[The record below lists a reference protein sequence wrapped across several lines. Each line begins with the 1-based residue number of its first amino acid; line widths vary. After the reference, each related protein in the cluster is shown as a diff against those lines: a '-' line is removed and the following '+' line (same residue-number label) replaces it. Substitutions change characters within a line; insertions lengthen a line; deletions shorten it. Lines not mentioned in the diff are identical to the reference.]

1 MKIIDVK
8 KEDFKKY
15 ISLEDNNISE
25 IKGVV
30 SEVIKDIKVN
40 GDKALINYTKKFD
53 NVDIS
58 NFRVTI
64 NEIKDSY
71 KDVSEEFIEILKKAI
86 YNIEKFHKNQTV
98 NDFQY
103 NTKNNSVIGQITTP
117 IERVA
122 VYIPGGKAIYPST
135 VLMNVIPAKIAGVKE
150 IVIITPPDKFGKVN
164 SNILVAADLLN
175 INEIYKIGGAQ
186 AVAAVAYGTE
196 TIKAVNKIVG
206 PGNIYVA
213 EAKRQVFGIVD
224 IDMIAGPSEILIL
237 ADEESNPKYIARD
250 LLSQAEHDENAKPYL
265 ITNSEK
271 IIIETLKFVEKY
283 IDESKRKEI
292 LKICINNNLLIFKVE
307 DVDEMFKI
315 SNYIAPEHLELLI
328 KNPMEKLNKIT
339 NAGSIFIGEYSPEP
353 VGDYFAGPNH
363 TLPTSGTAKFSSPL
377 GVYDFLKRSSYIKY
391 SKDDFTE
398 NWKYISKFA
407 ETENLFEHANSIK
420 ERMRWIYT

>member
-1 MKIIDVK
+1 MKIIDIK

-15 ISLEDNNISE
+15 ISLENNNISIIRE
-25 IKGVV
+25 VV
-30 SEVIKDIKVN
+30 SEIIEDIKAN
-40 GDKALINYTKKFD
+40 GDEALVNYTKKFD

-58 NFRVTI
+58 DFKVTI
-64 NEIKDSY
+64 KEIKDSY
-71 KDVSEEFIEILKKAI
+71 KDVSDEFIEILKKAI

-271 IIIETLKFVEKY
+271 IIIKTLKFVEKY

>member
-1 MKIIDVK
+1 MKIIDIK

-15 ISLEDNNISE
+15 ISLENNNISK
-25 IKGVV
+25 IKKVV
-30 SEVIKDIKVN
+30 SEIIEDIKVN

-53 NVDIS
+53 NVEIRD
-58 NFRVTI
+58 FRVSI
-64 NEIKDSY
+64 KEIKDSY
-71 KDVSEEFIEILKKAI
+71 KDVNEEFIEILKKAI
-86 YNIEKFHKNQTV
+86 YNIEKFHNNQTI

-103 NTKNNSVIGQITTP
+103 NTKNNSVMGQITTP

-150 IVIITPPDKFGKVN
+150 IVIITPPNKLGKIN

-175 INEIYKIGGAQ
+175 IKEIYKIGGAQ
-186 AVAAVAYGTE
+186 AIAAVAYGTE
-196 TIKAVNKIVG
+196 TINSVNKIVG

-271 IIIETLKFVEKY
+271 IITETIKFIEKY
-283 IDESKRKEI
+283 INESKRKEI
-292 LKICINNNLLIFKVE
+292 LETCINNNLLVFKVE
-307 DVDEMFKI
+307 NIEEMFEI

-328 KNPMEKLNKIT
+328 KNPMEKLSKIA

-391 SKDDFTE
+391 SKEDFNE
-398 NWKYISKFA
+398 NWEYISKFA

-420 ERMRWIYT
+420 ERIE

>member
-1 MKIIDVK
+1 MKIIDIK

-15 ISLEDNNISE
+15 ISLENNNISK
-25 IKGVV
+25 IKKVV
-30 SEVIKDIKVN
+30 SEIIEDIKLN

-53 NVDIS
+53 NVEIRD
-58 NFRVTI
+58 FRVSI
-64 NEIKDSY
+64 KEIKDSY
-71 KDVSEEFIEILKKAI
+71 KDVNEEFIEILKKAI
-86 YNIEKFHKNQTV
+86 YNIEKFHNNQTI

-103 NTKNNSVIGQITTP
+103 NTKNNSVMGQITTP

-150 IVIITPPDKFGKVN
+150 IVIITPPNKLGKIN

-175 INEIYKIGGAQ
+175 IKEIYKIGGAQ
-186 AVAAVAYGTE
+186 AIAAVAYGTE
-196 TIKAVNKIVG
+196 TINSVNKIVG

-271 IIIETLKFVEKY
+271 IITETIKFIEKY
-283 IDESKRKEI
+283 INESKRKEI
-292 LKICINNNLLIFKVE
+292 LETCINNNLLVFKVE
-307 DVDEMFKI
+307 NIEEMFEI

-328 KNPMEKLNKIT
+328 KNPMEKLSKIA

-391 SKDDFTE
+391 SKEDFNE
-398 NWKYISKFA
+398 NWEYISKFA

-420 ERMRWIYT
+420 ERIE

>member
-1 MKIIDVK
+1 MKIIDIK

-15 ISLEDNNISE
+15 ISLENNNISIIRE
-25 IKGVV
+25 VV
-30 SEVIKDIKVN
+30 SEIIEDIKAN
-40 GDKALINYTKKFD
+40 GDEALVNYTKKFD

-58 NFRVTI
+58 DFKVTI
-64 NEIKDSY
+64 KEIKDSY
-71 KDVSEEFIEILKKAI
+71 KDVSDEFIEILKKAI

-196 TIKAVNKIVG
+196 TIKVVNKIVG

-271 IIIETLKFVEKY
+271 TITETLKFVEKY

-292 LKICINNNLLIFKVE
+292 LETCVNNNLLIFKVE
-307 DVDEMFKI
+307 DIDEMFKI

-420 ERMRWIYT
+420 ERMR

>member
-25 IKGVV
+25 IKEVV

-186 AVAAVAYGTE
+186 AVAAVAYGTK

-420 ERMRWIYT
+420 ERMR

>member
-420 ERMRWIYT
+420 ERMR